1 MYPKPHVT
9 KSSPHRK
16 VNAFIHLYY
25 RAKALAGL
33 EIKFKLQLQNAWR
46 PMTVTTLGGQ

>member
-1 MYPKPHVT
+1 MT

-16 VNAFIHLYY
+16 ANAFIHLYY

-33 EIKFKLQLQNAWR
+33 EIKFKLQLQN
-46 PMTVTTLGGQ
+46 V